1 MRTPVEREIERIAVA
16 EVTEKNRLRPV
27 ADAAVES
34 LMASIRELGVLKD
47 ALHVR
52 RRKDGTLVLIAGAHR
67 LEAARRLGWDTVPAR
82 VWSDVTDDWAR
93 LMEVDDNIA
102 GAELNALDTA
112 IFLAERKAIYEKLH
126 PEMAAGTFKG
136 NQHTGNLVGD
146 IVSFTSA
153 TAEKFGLSERHVK
166 RLVAAGHAIRG
177 DAQRLRT
184 APRPVTLKDLTELS
198 KVGGAPERYAVVDA
212 LVAGRAKSAAEARR
226 AWAAKDQPPAP
237 EKDPVEEAFKA
248 LAAVWKRSPKAAR
261 RRFVDGIRAE
271 IDAMADG
278 SDDE

>member
-1 MRTPVEREIERIAVA
+1 
-16 EVTEKNRLRPV
+16 
-27 ADAAVES
+27 
-34 LMASIRELGVLKD
+34 
-47 ALHVR
+47 
-52 RRKDGTLVLIAGAHR
+52 
-67 LEAARRLGWDTVPAR
+67 
-82 VWSDVTDDWAR
+82 
-93 LMEVDDNIA
+93 
-102 GAELNALDTA
+102 
-112 IFLAERKAIYEKLH
+112 
-126 PEMAAGTFKG
+126 
-136 NQHTGNLVGD
+136 
-146 IVSFTSA
+146 
-153 TAEKFGLSERHVK
+153 
-166 RLVAAGHAIRG
+166 
-177 DAQRLRT
+177 
-184 APRPVTLKDLTELS
+184 VTLKDLTELS